1 MTGQSFAFLVHLE
14 GPFLQELRLNL
25 NSIKEMRRIGEFGR
39 KDMRPLETDVE
50 RVLGS
55 VEPHVERVLGSV
67 EPHLMVTDPP
77 YGVECDPAWR
87 QMGWTGARA
96 TGKVEND
103 GEG

>member
-55 VEPHVERVLGSV
+55 VEPH
-67 EPHLMVTDPP
+67 LMVTDPP